1 MLNLAKQNLIFVFNK
16 TIFFCAQTLR
26 LLGEFLDLESSFNTT
41 LVLLGCY
48 NKIPQTEELISNRNW
63 FLTVLESV
71 VQSFSCVWLFTTPW
85 TAAYQASLSFII
97 SQSLLKL
104 MSIGSVMPSN
114 HVILCH
120 PLLLLPSIF
129 PSIRVFSNELA
140 LRIRWS
146 KYCSFSISPSNEYS
160 ELISLRIDWF
170 DLLVIHGTLKSPLQ
184 HHSSKA
190 LVSLCSAFFMVQLSH
205 PYMTTAKTIAL
216 TIWTLVGK
224 VMSAF

>member
-1 MLNLAKQNLIFVFNK
+1 MGPNLCPLVGAHRHIISDMMLNLAKQNLIFVFLWWIHFDIWQNQFNIVKFKKKKK

-26 LLGEFLDLESSFNTT
+26 LLGEFLDLESFFNTT

-48 NKIPQTEELISNRNW
+48 NKIPQTEELISNRNL

-71 VQSFSCVWLFTTPW
+71 IVQSFSCVWLFATPW

-114 HVILCH
+114 HLILCH
-120 PLLLLPSIF
+120 HLLLLPSIF
-129 PSIRVFSNELA
+129 PSIRVFSNELF

-170 DLLVIHGTLKSPLQ
+170 DPL
-184 HHSSKA
+184 
-190 LVSLCSAFFMVQLSH
+190 
-205 PYMTTAKTIAL
+205 
-216 TIWTLVGK
+216 
-224 VMSAF
+224 